1 MNITHVNP
9 DSMHKNPYFSQAVL
23 VEGGRTLYIGEQ
35 NGVDADGAIVPGG
48 TGAQT
53 AAAYGQIRKILAEV
67 GGDQTNVVRL
77 VIYLAPDASL
87 QEGLAASGEAWGD
100 HPTAI
105 TVVHVAALGRPD
117 ALIGIEAV
125 AVV

>member
-1 MNITHVNP
+1 MTITHINP
-9 DSMHKNPYFSQAVL
+9 ATMHKNPYFSQAVL

-35 NGVDADGAIVPGG
+35 NGVDDEGAIVPGG
-48 TGAQT
+48 VGPQT
-53 AAAYGQIRKILAEV
+53 VAAYEQIKKILAEV
-67 GGDQTNVVRL
+67 GGDQSNVVRL
-77 VIYLAPDASL
+77 VIYLAPDASI

-100 HPTAI
+100 YPTAI
-105 TVVHVAALGRPD
+105 TVVHVAALARDD